1 MCIHAHTAASLFAW
15 PQCHDCPLHLF
26 KALGEGHARSSGCH
40 ILLNVAL
47 TPEFPFKCKEVVVFP
62 FYLLANKQRS
72 VQCHQES
79 WQPSFWVGVHVQHAH
94 TAASLFAWLQC
105 HDCPL
110 HLFKAL
116 GGGHARP
123 SGCHI
128 LLNVALTPKY
138 PFKRREV
145 VVFFLHLLATPG
157 KLPAKLLSGRPCA
170 FMPTQQVCLHGCNAM
185 IVRSIF
191 LRHLAEGMLG
201 LQGLTF
207 YWMLLSL

>member
-1 MCIHAHTAASLFAW
+1 M
-15 PQCHDCPLHLF
+15 
-26 KALGEGHARSSGCH
+26 
-40 ILLNVAL
+40 
-47 TPEFPFKCKEVVVFP
+47 
-62 FYLLANKQRS
+62 
-72 VQCHQES
+72 
-79 WQPSFWVGVHVQHAH
+79 QHAH

-207 YWMLLSL
+207 C